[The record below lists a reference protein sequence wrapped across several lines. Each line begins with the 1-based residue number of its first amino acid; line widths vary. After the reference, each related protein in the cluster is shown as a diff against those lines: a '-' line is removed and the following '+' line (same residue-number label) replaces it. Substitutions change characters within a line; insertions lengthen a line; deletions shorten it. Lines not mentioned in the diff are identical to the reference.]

1 MPGSLNTAYDQLSG
15 ALAEGFLDYADDS
28 TFKSNAILARGWE
41 EAVQVDPSRFLAAD
55 IISGDNANA
64 GVFGPYDAI
73 VQDPQSIIS
82 TAAFQW
88 SWYTCSV
95 QLDYQTLRSVQGRN
109 QRLNIVATQLQTGL
123 ASIAK
128 NMDIDLGNYAPSA
141 GAKGRNLGTGFNAIS
156 VIEASDAGA
165 LNNTYGAISRTG
177 SGSLASW
184 QGNVTGNSG
193 STLTNANIG
202 AAAND
207 PAWKWFTIL
216 YNTCS
221 IGQEAP
227 TDVFCVKQG
236 IAAYMNV
243 QAANQRVSPG
253 DTMQIGFGGAMLFNA
268 LVSADDYMFFPVNGA
283 NSGVLYCAINMGHT
297 HFFYF
302 GKKGFDFIDWI
313 DSQQVV
319 SKIARYVTMMQF
331 ASTEPRLNGQLWN
344 INQLQNL

>member
-1 MPGSLNTAYDQLSG
+1 MAGSLNTAYDQLSG

-64 GVFGPYDAI
+64 GVFGPYDTI
-73 VQDPQSIIS
+73 LQDPQSIIS

-123 ASIAK
+123 ASVAK

-141 GAKGRNLGTGFNAIS
+141 GTKGRNLGTGFNALS
-156 VIEASDAGA
+156 VIEASDDGT
-165 LNNTYGAISRTG
+165 LDVTYGAISRTG
-177 SGSLASW
+177 AGSLATW
-184 QGNVTGNSG
+184 QGQVLK
-193 STLTNANIG
+193 TLTSGNIG
-202 AAAND
+202 TSTND
-207 PAWKWFTIL
+207 PAWKWYAQA
-216 YNTCS
+216 YNNCS

-227 TDVFCVKQG
+227 TDVFTVKQG
-236 IAAYMNV
+236 ISSYMYV

-253 DTMQIGFGGAMLFNA
+253 DTMQIGFGGAMLFDA
-268 LVSADDYMFFPVNGA
+268 LMSADDYMFYPTQSTSNGA
-283 NSGVLYCAINMGHT
+283 NYYLINMGHT

-331 ASTEPRLNGQLWN
+331 ASTEPRLNGQLLN
-344 INQLQNL
+344 INWLTNL